1 MPHQRGA
8 KRIVTL
14 ADAPGRENARRYGWA
29 VSGVEA
35 VASFGDWPSDGL
47 ESVGQCP
54 VCGASTR
61 RTLYEGLT
69 DRTYR
74 CAPGQWRFV
83 ACDGCGSAYLDPRP
97 DERTVDL
104 AYVNYYE
111 GAHANRPAGEEAR
124 AGWRRFRRSVRNGY
138 LNGRYGYRLTPASR
152 LGRVLVPFMP
162 GQRERTEEYVRH
174 LAAPHGAARLLD
186 VGCGEGEFLSV
197 MRALGW
203 SVTGIEPSEQA
214 AEIARSR
221 GISVE
226 QTTFARARL
235 PDELFDAVTMRLVL
249 EALAEPAAA
258 LATCRR
264 VLRRGG
270 ILWLATP
277 SLDAEA
283 HRFFGPD
290 WIFLD
295 PPRHPVLHRP
305 SALAE
310 LLRRLRFEIGAMR
323 PVRNAG
329 WSFRLS
335 AALAQGLPP
344 YSRPPALSRSL
355 ALRAR
360 LADAKA
366 LHRPELADIVVVI
379 ARKR

>member
-1 MPHQRGA
+1 
-8 KRIVTL
+8 VTL
-14 ADAPGRENARRYGWA
+14 ADASGPRISPRYVWA
-29 VSGVEA
+29 VNGVEA
-35 VASFGDWPSDGL
+35 VASLGDWPSDGL
-47 ESVGQCP
+47 EPVAQCP
-54 VCGASTR
+54 VCGASAR
-61 RTLYEGLT
+61 RTLHEGLT

-83 ACDGCGSAYLDPRP
+83 ACDGCGTAYLDPRP

-104 AYVNYYE
+104 AYVNYYG
-111 GAHANRPAGEEAR
+111 GAHANRPAGDEVP
-124 AGWRRFRRSVRNGY
+124 AGWRRLRRTIRNGY

-152 LGRVLVPFMP
+152 LGQVLVPFVP
-162 GQRERTEEYVRH
+162 GQRERADEYIRH
-174 LAAPHGAARLLD
+174 LAAPRGAARLLD

-197 MRALGW
+197 MQALGW

-226 QTTFARARL
+226 QTTFARASL

-249 EALAEPAAA
+249 EHLAEPAAA

-264 VLRRGG
+264 ALRRGG
-270 ILWLATP
+270 ILSLATP

-283 HRFFGPD
+283 HRSFGSD

-295 PPRHPVLHRP
+295 PPRHPVLHRL
-305 SALAE
+305 SALSD
-310 LLRRLRFEIGAMR
+310 LLRRLRFEIGAVR
-323 PVRNAG
+323 PLRNAG

-335 AALAQGLPP
+335 AAVAQGLPP

-366 LHRPELADIVVVI
+366 LRRPELADIVVVI